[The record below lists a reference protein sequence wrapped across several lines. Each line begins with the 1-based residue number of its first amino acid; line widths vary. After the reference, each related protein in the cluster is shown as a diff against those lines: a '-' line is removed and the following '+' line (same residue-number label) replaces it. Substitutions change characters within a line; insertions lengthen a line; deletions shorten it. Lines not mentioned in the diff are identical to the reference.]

1 MKWEEG
7 RTAVE
12 QLLAARELE
21 RVSADPNAAKKLI
34 DSAHRHLDSA
44 RKIRVSDPEGAFA
57 ALYDA
62 ARKSCA
68 ALLEVQGLRAT
79 SRGGHVAVRDAVVAQ
94 FASLP
99 GGDALL
105 SFDRLRRRRNDIEYP
120 AGTRVSIPMR
130 WTKPWSE
137 PRVSSPMPRRSAAHF
152 LSSNVTRRRRT
163 PFCDALSTS

>member
-68 ALLEVQGLRAT
+68 ALLEAQGLRAT
-79 SRGGHVAVRDAVVAQ
+79 SRGGHVAVREAVVAQ
-94 FASLP
+94 FASLA
-99 GGDALL
+99 GGDALR

-120 AGTRVSIPMR
+120 TGDSGVDTDEVD
-130 WTKPWSE
+130 E
-137 PRVSSPMPRRSAAHF
+137 
-152 LSSNVTRRRRT
+152 
-163 PFCDALSTS
+163 ALERAEGIVAYAEKVIDTLPVF

>member
-7 RTAVE
+7 RTTVE
-12 QLLAARELE
+12 RLLAARELE

-44 RKIRVSDPEGAFA
+44 RKIRVSDPEGAYA

-79 SRGGHVAVRDAVVAQ
+79 SRGGHVAVQDAVVAQ
-94 FASLP
+94 FTSLA
-99 GGDALL
+99 GGDALR
-105 SFDRLRRRRNDIEYP
+105 SFDRRRRRRNDIEYP
-120 AGTRVSIPMR
+120 AGDSGVDTDEVD
-130 WTKPWSE
+130 E
-137 PRVSSPMPRRSAAHF
+137 
-152 LSSNVTRRRRT
+152 
-163 PFCDALSTS
+163 ALERAEAIVAYAEKVIDTLPVF

>member
-68 ALLEVQGLRAT
+68 ALLEAQGLRAT

-94 FASLP
+94 FALLA
-99 GGDALL
+99 GGDALR

-120 AGTRVSIPMR
+120 AGDSGVDTDEVD
-130 WTKPWSE
+130 E
-137 PRVSSPMPRRSAAHF
+137 
-152 LSSNVTRRRRT
+152 
-163 PFCDALSTS
+163 ALERAQGIVAYAEKVIDTLPVF

>member
-7 RTAVE
+7 RSAVE
-12 QLLAARELE
+12 RLLAARELE

-94 FASLP
+94 FASLA
-99 GGDALL
+99 GGDALR

-120 AGTRVSIPMR
+120 AGDSGVDTDEVD
-130 WTKPWSE
+130 E
-137 PRVSSPMPRRSAAHF
+137 
-152 LSSNVTRRRRT
+152 
-163 PFCDALSTS
+163 ALERAEGIVAYAEKVIDTLPIF

>member
-68 ALLEVQGLRAT
+68 ALLEAQGLRAT
-79 SRGGHVAVRDAVVAQ
+79 SRGGHVAVREAVVTQ
-94 FASLP
+94 FASLA
-99 GGDALL
+99 GGDALR

-120 AGTRVSIPMR
+120 AGDSGVDTDEVD
-130 WTKPWSE
+130 E
-137 PRVSSPMPRRSAAHF
+137 
-152 LSSNVTRRRRT
+152 
-163 PFCDALSTS
+163 ALERAEGIVAYAEKVIDTLPVF